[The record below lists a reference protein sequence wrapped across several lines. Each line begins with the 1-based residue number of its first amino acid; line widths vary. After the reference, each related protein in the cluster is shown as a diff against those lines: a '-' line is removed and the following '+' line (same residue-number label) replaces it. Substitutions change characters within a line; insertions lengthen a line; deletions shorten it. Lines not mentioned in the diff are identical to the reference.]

1 MIEADMNC
9 QNCDA
14 PVLATDERCEKCG
27 AKLLHRRVFLGAA
40 KSQDFALLPEEQSDE
55 FDESVQDDDWR
66 ISPPPQPEFPPTAR
80 PVIADSAPPAEPRYG
95 GFWRRLGAFIID
107 LAMIFL
113 LCTVMAVMAY
123 VAYKVGLA
131 AHNRGVSFGN
141 ASPLVVLLTM
151 AGVFLTTA
159 YFVVFHGMDGQTI
172 GKVVFHL
179 RVVGADRQRI
189 SYRRALLRWLGTVG
203 LGMAS
208 LGLSLLW
215 ILWSREKRAWHDFLA
230 RTWVIQD

>member
-1 MIEADMNC
+1 MNC

-14 PVLATDERCEKCG
+14 PVLASDERCDKCG

-40 KSQDFALLPEEQSDE
+40 KTEDFALTADEAVSEFEEPPAEEDPEPLFQAGWAQAPHA
-55 FDESVQDDDWR
+55 V
-66 ISPPPQPEFPPTAR
+66 
-80 PVIADSAPPAEPRYG
+80 VIDSAPPAEPRYG
-95 GFWRRLGAFIID
+95 GFWRRLGAFVID

-131 AHNRGVSFGN
+131 AHNRGVSLGN

-172 GKVVFHL
+172 GKLVFHL
-179 RVVGADRQRI
+179 RVVGADRQPI

-215 ILWSREKRAWHDFLA
+215 ILWSREKRGWHDFLA